1 MAISPVE
8 MISMAPK
15 SQEVSFVK
23 HTETQK
29 PLVEQQQMTM
39 KMNEEIKHNSNQAVP
54 TKKSVNPEYRYD
66 AKEKGNNSYFGQ
78 EKKQKKKDP
87 DKEKKANTSSTGRID
102 IRV

>member
-15 SQEVSFVK
+15 SQEVSFMK

-29 PLVEQQQMTM
+29 PMLEQQQMTA
-39 KMNEEIKHNSNQAVP
+39 KMHNEIKHNSTQAVP
-54 TKKSVNPEYRYD
+54 TKKSFNPEYRYD
-66 AKEKGNNSYFGQ
+66 AKEKGNNSYSGQ
-78 EKKQKKKDP
+78 GKKQKKKDSQ
-87 DKEKKANTSSTGRID
+87 KEKETNATSTGRID